1 MNLIEIGEVMHF
13 ARSGRLIVRLNPSCS
28 FSKIGQ
34 SLFDING
41 TKLGKIIE
49 LIGSVKSPI
58 ASILPEDNETIA
70 ISGTKVFEPHSASKN
85 RLGRRRNEFSS
96 PHRKLYKG
104 KRN

>member
-1 MNLIEIGEVMHF
+1 MNLIELGEVMHF
-13 ARSGRLIVRLNPSCS
+13 ARSGRLIIRLNPSCS

-34 SLFDING
+34 SIFDING

-58 ASILPEDNETIA
+58 ASILPEHNKTMA
-70 ISGTKVFEPHSASKN
+70 TSGTKVFERDSATKN
-85 RLGRRRNEFSS
+85 RLGSRRNEFSS

-104 KRN
+104 KRK